1 MKRTQA
7 LHDAGQS
14 IWLDNVTRTLLDR
27 GILDRYI
34 ARYSVTGLTSNPTIL
49 DNAIKEGTDYDADI
63 AARKATGASDEEVVF
78 ELALADLR
86 RAADKFAP
94 IYARTDGVDG
104 WVSLEVS
111 PLLAHNAQSTIEEA
125 TALCRKGARGNLFIK
140 IPGTAESLP
149 AIEECIYS
157 RVPVNVTL
165 LFSAEQYEAAAEA
178 YLRGVERRIQA
189 GKNPAVASVASL
201 FVSRWDKAVAGR
213 VPEELRDRLG
223 IAVAKQAYR
232 AYRELLD
239 SPRWGR
245 LANEGARPQRL
256 LWAST
261 SVKDPKAPDVLYVNA
276 LAAPLTVNTMPEHTL
291 EAFADHGEVG
301 ELLPA
306 DGGDADE
313 VIAAFAKA
321 DIDTE
326 SLADELQQDGA
337 EAFVASWKDLLARVG
352 SRHEQ
357 LPGCADGQASH
368 LPPATATDERG
379 VSDDSD
385 RPRRGPGGDGPPLRR
400 RFDQPRRGH
409 GIRPTRS
416 TMCSAS
422 IRGTPTRP
430 VSPRARLPKHTWRC
444 GWRSTTGAGPTYP
457 SSSGPARRCQFMSPR
472 CGCSCTAPPG
482 ILPPPAGPGRPQ
494 PDRPAYR
501 P

>member
-14 IWLDNVTRTLLDR
+14 IWLDNITRALLDR

-49 DNAIKEGTDYDADI
+49 DNAIKEGTDYDTDI
-63 AARKATGASDEEVVF
+63 TACKAAGASDEEVVF
-78 ELALADLR
+78 ELALSDLR
-86 RAADKFAP
+86 RAADKFAL
-94 IYARTDGVDG
+94 ICARTDGVDG

-165 LFSAEQYEAAAEA
+165 LFSAEQYEAAAGA

-223 IAVAKQAYR
+223 IAVARQAYR

-261 SVKDPKAPDVLYVNA
+261 SVKNPEAPDVLYVNA
-276 LAAPLTVNTMPEHTL
+276 LAAPLTVDTMPEHTL

-301 ELLPA
+301 ELLHA

-321 DIDTE
+321 GIDTE
-326 SLADELQQDGA
+326 SLADELQREGA

-357 LPGCADGQASH
+357 LS
-368 LPPATATDERG
+368 RM
-379 VSDDSD
+379 
-385 RPRRGPGGDGPPLRR
+385 R
-400 RFDQPRRGH
+400 
-409 GIRPTRS
+409 
-416 TMCSAS
+416 
-422 IRGTPTRP
+422 
-430 VSPRARLPKHTWRC
+430 
-444 GWRSTTGAGPTYP
+444 
-457 SSSGPARRCQFMSPR
+457 
-472 CGCSCTAPPG
+472 
-482 ILPPPAGPGRPQ
+482 
-494 PDRPAYR
+494 
-501 P
+501 